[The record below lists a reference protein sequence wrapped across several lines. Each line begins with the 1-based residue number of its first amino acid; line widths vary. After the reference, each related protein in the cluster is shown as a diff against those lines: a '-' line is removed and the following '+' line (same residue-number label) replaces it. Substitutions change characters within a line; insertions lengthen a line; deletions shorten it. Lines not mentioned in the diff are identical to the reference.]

1 MMKNKIIILLV
12 TLISLSCVALDDD
25 ELELV
30 FYIVVS
36 DLESNPSGYYRIPI
50 NKDNDLTKQPI
61 YAYVGYKDFDNF
73 SFLDAEDISVSWFS
87 NLYYQ
92 SNDNAGYYR
101 KKYGENVSYTYVSPD
116 TRYIFNW
123 NVNTLTSTVDPLSK
137 SDKKGMAKINI
148 NFPPQMLG
156 DTLVISA
163 ATFDEYDDCERD
175 SCWTSMPF
183 IITK

>member
-1 MMKNKIIILLV
+1 MMKIKILLLS
-12 TLISLSCVALDDD
+12 LILLSCVALDDD

-36 DLESNPSGYYRIPI
+36 DLESDPSGHYRIPI

-73 SFLDAEDISVSWFS
+73 SFIDAKDISVSWFS

-92 SNDNAGYYR
+92 SNDSVGYYR
-101 KKYGENVSYTYVSPD
+101 KTYGENVSYTYVSPD
-116 TRYIFNW
+116 TSYIFNG
-123 NVNTLTSTVDPLSK
+123 NVNTLSSTVEPLSK
-137 SDKKGMAKINI
+137 SDKEGMAKINI
-148 NFPPQMLG
+148 NFPPQMLR

-163 ATFDEYDDCERD
+163 ATFDEYDSCELD

-183 IITK
+183 IISK

>member
-1 MMKNKIIILLV
+1 MMKIKILLLS
-12 TLISLSCVALDDD
+12 LILLSCVALDDD

-36 DLESNPSGYYRIPI
+36 DLESDPSGHYRIPI

-73 SFLDAEDISVSWFS
+73 SFIDAKDISVSWFS

-92 SNDNAGYYR
+92 SNDSVGYYR
-101 KKYGENVSYTYVSPD
+101 KTYGENVSYTYVSPD
-116 TRYIFNW
+116 TSYIFNG
-123 NVNTLTSTVDPLSK
+123 NVNTLTSTVEPLSK
-137 SDKKGMAKINI
+137 SDKEGMAKINI
-148 NFPPQMLG
+148 NFPSQMLR

-163 ATFDEYDDCERD
+163 ATFDEYDSCELD

-183 IITK
+183 IISK

>member
-1 MMKNKIIILLV
+1 MKIKILLFS
-12 TLISLSCVALDDD
+12 LILLSCVALDDE

-36 DLESNPSGYYRIPI
+36 DLESDPSGYYRIPI

-73 SFLDAEDISVSWFS
+73 SFIDAKDISVSWFS

-92 SNDNAGYYR
+92 SNDNVGYYR
-101 KKYGENVSYTYVSPD
+101 KTYGENVSYTYVSPD
-116 TRYIFNW
+116 TSYIFNG
-123 NVNTLTSTVDPLSK
+123 NVNTLTSTIEPLSK
-137 SDKKGMAKINI
+137 SDKEGMAKINI
-148 NFPPQMLG
+148 NFPPQMLR

-163 ATFDEYDDCERD
+163 ATFDEYDSCELD

-183 IITK
+183 IISK

>member
-1 MMKNKIIILLV
+1 MMKNKNLILL
-12 TLISLSCVALDDD
+12 LSFISLSCVALDDD

-36 DLESNPSGYYRIPI
+36 DLESDPSGYYRIPI

-73 SFLDAEDISVSWFS
+73 SFIDAKDISVSWFS

-92 SNDNAGYYR
+92 SNDSVGYYR
-101 KKYGENVSYTYVSPD
+101 KTYGENVSYTYVSPD
-116 TRYIFNW
+116 TSYIFNC
-123 NVNTLTSTVDPLSK
+123 NVNTLTSTVEPLSK
-137 SDKKGMAKINI
+137 SDKEGMAKINI
-148 NFPPQMLG
+148 NFPSQMLR

-163 ATFDEYDDCERD
+163 ATFDEYDSCELD

-183 IITK
+183 IISK

>member
-1 MMKNKIIILLV
+1 MMKIKILFLSLIL
-12 TLISLSCVALDDD
+12 LSCVALDDD

-36 DLESNPSGYYRIPI
+36 DLESDPSGYYRIPI

-73 SFLDAEDISVSWFS
+73 SFLDAKDISVSWFS

-92 SNDNAGYYR
+92 SNDNVGYYR
-101 KKYGENVSYTYVSPD
+101 KTYGENVSYTYVSPD
-116 TRYIFNW
+116 TSYIFNG
-123 NVNTLTSTVDPLSK
+123 NVNTLTSTIEPLSK
-137 SDKKGMAKINI
+137 SDKEGMAKINI
-148 NFPPQMLG
+148 NFPSQMLR

-163 ATFDEYDDCERD
+163 ATFDEYDSCELD

-183 IITK
+183 IISK

>member
-1 MMKNKIIILLV
+1 MMKIKILLFS
-12 TLISLSCVALDDD
+12 LILLSCVALDDE

-36 DLESNPSGYYRIPI
+36 DLESDPSGYYRIPI

-73 SFLDAEDISVSWFS
+73 SFIDAKDISVSWFS

-92 SNDNAGYYR
+92 SNDNVGYYR
-101 KKYGENVSYTYVSPD
+101 KTYGENVSYTYVSPD
-116 TRYIFNW
+116 TSYIFNG
-123 NVNTLTSTVDPLSK
+123 NVNTLTSTIEPLSK
-137 SDKKGMAKINI
+137 SDKEGMAKINI
-148 NFPPQMLG
+148 NFPPQMLR

-163 ATFDEYDDCERD
+163 ATFDEYDSCELD

-183 IITK
+183 IISK

>member
-1 MMKNKIIILLV
+1 MKIKILLLS
-12 TLISLSCVALDDD
+12 LILLSCVALDDD

-36 DLESNPSGYYRIPI
+36 DLESDPSGYYRIPI

-73 SFLDAEDISVSWFS
+73 SFLDAKDISVSWFS

-92 SNDNAGYYR
+92 SNDNVGYYR
-101 KKYGENVSYTYVSPD
+101 KTYGENVSYTYVSPD
-116 TRYIFNW
+116 TSYIFNG
-123 NVNTLTSTVDPLSK
+123 NVNTLTSTVEPLSK
-137 SDKKGMAKINI
+137 SDKEGMAKINI
-148 NFPPQMLG
+148 NFPSQMLR

-163 ATFDEYDDCERD
+163 ATFDEYD
-175 SCWTSMPF
+175 SC
-183 IITK
+183 

>member
-1 MMKNKIIILLV
+1 MKIKILLLS
-12 TLISLSCVALDDD
+12 LILLSCVALDDD

-36 DLESNPSGYYRIPI
+36 DLESDPSGYYRIPI

-73 SFLDAEDISVSWFS
+73 SFIDAKDISVSWFS

-92 SNDNAGYYR
+92 SNDSVGYYR
-101 KKYGENVSYTYVSPD
+101 KIYGENVSYTYVSPD
-116 TRYIFNW
+116 TSYIFNG
-123 NVNTLTSTVDPLSK
+123 NVNTLTSTVEPLSK
-137 SDKKGMAKINI
+137 SDKEGMAKINI
-148 NFPPQMLG
+148 NFPSQMLR

-163 ATFDEYDDCERD
+163 ATFDEYDSCELD

-183 IITK
+183 IISK